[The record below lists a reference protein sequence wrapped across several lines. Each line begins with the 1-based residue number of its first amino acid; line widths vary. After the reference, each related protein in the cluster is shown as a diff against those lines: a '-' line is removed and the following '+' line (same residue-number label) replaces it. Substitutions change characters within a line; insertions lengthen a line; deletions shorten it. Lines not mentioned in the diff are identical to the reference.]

1 MNNQK
6 IEDLRSKQ
14 AEIDKKISLLE
25 DEKNNLLQEEIT
37 VLKSEF
43 KFCIKVSGSWDLF
56 FNINLSG
63 DEEIVIT
70 VYKIGEYQTTW
81 VFSNNKSDIDLLK
94 NYEDID

>member
-6 IEDLRSKQ
+6 IEDLRKKQ
-14 AEIDKKISLLE
+14 AEIDEKINLLE
-25 DEKNNLLQEEIT
+25 KEREVLLQEEIT
-37 VLKSEF
+37 ALKSEF

-81 VFSNNKSDIDLLK
+81 VFSNNKFDIDLLK
-94 NYEDID
+94 DYEDID

>member
-63 DEEIVIT
+63 DEEFVIT
-70 VYKIGEYQTTW
+70 EYKIGEYQTTW